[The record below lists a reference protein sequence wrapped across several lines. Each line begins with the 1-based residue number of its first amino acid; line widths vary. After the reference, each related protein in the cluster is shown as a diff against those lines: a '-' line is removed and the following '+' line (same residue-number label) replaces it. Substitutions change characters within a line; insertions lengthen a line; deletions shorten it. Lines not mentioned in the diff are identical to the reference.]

1 MYALRQFQS
10 NDSWIVH
17 RLEPT
22 NRLVHMIKKNELSLR
37 NFTIIVLYHTNADN
51 VPGIVKFT
59 QLTHSSSVDGTN
71 LTLSTQDNH
80 LNCSFLLSFNNHNTL
95 YVECLP

>member
-22 NRLVHMIKKNELSLR
+22 NRLVHMIKKNELSQR

-51 VPGIVKFT
+51 VPGIVN
-59 QLTHSSSVDGTN
+59 S
-71 LTLSTQDNH
+71 LS
-80 LNCSFLLSFNNHNTL
+80 
-95 YVECLP
+95 